1 MKRLVWLIS
10 VVAMIGFNPAMA
22 GDEVEQLVL
31 QETVDA
37 SFGKVWDAV
46 KQCMGDFGCPKPQTE
61 KIIEPDDPTGFYRGI
76 YVTDFCM
83 VVTGEDSTRDVM
95 EQYGELPRVR
105 GGIWIS
111 GRIQYK
117 INVKEEGI
125 RNTKITLKAE
135 LSGFEEF
142 ITNQIYFWTSN
153 GLLEKEMMAKIVAT
167 VQKLNSSND

>member
-1 MKRLVWLIS
+1 MSVILI
-10 VVAMIGFNPAMA
+10 MGFNPALA

-46 KQCMGDFGCPKPQTE
+46 KQCTGDFGCPKPQTE

-95 EQYGELPRVR
+95 ERYGELPRVR

-125 RNTKITLKAE
+125 RKTKITLKAE

-153 GLLEKEMMAKIVAT
+153 GLLEREMMAKIVAT

>member
-1 MKRLVWLIS
+1 MKLVSI
-10 VVAMIGFNPAMA
+10 MICFLAITFAIPAQA
-22 GDEVEQLVL
+22 GDEPEQLVL
-31 QETVDA
+31 QETVQA
-37 SFGKVWDAV
+37 SFGKAWDAV
-46 KQCMGDFGCPKPQTE
+46 KQCMTNFGCPKPQTE

-76 YVTDFCM
+76 YVSDFCM
-83 VVTGEDSTRDVM
+83 IVLGEDSTRDKM
-95 EQYGELPRVR
+95 EEYGELPRVR

-142 ITNQIYFWTSN
+142 ITNQIYFWASN
-153 GLLEKEMMAKIVAT
+153 GKLEKEMMAKIVAT
-167 VQKLNSSND
+167 VQQLNTSED